1 MVSNKDDDGND
12 VDDEMNMTSTT
23 YGYGYTIHKTDLK
36 VQAHQSP
43 TLGSLLV
50 KKTLGSLADRHYE
63 IEKVIT
69 HPSGVR

>member
-43 TLGSLLV
+43 TLGSL
-50 KKTLGSLADRHYE
+50 ADRHYE